1 MKSDVKV
8 SGPSALYRLRLRQQK
23 GASPSNRHQ
32 ILNIFIIHIEHKFYV
47 ASVLKYYNEVFF
59 NVLHEEIR
67 SIKLFQN
74 IINMV

>member
-1 MKSDVKV
+1 M
-8 SGPSALYRLRLRQQK
+8 
-23 GASPSNRHQ
+23 
-32 ILNIFIIHIEHKFYV
+32 EHKFYV

-74 IINMV
+74 MINMV